1 MNQNRGFDMD
11 TISKPQHVIQEL
23 VNTGVV
29 QAVKALPVP
38 MQADGY
44 HLFFY
49 DKKGGKVAVLEAQR
63 GDHRVFKTL
72 DTVAVFVKK
81 MGLDTFSVTVRT

>member
-1 MNQNRGFDMD
+1 MNQNKGFDMD
-11 TISKPQHVIQEL
+11 TISKPQHVVQEL
-23 VNTGVV
+23 VNTGVIQTV
-29 QAVKALPVP
+29 RALPVP

-72 DTVAVFVKK
+72 DTVAAFVKK
-81 MGLDTFSVTVRT
+81 MGLDTFTVTIRT